1 MIFLRSLFPCPMI
14 ASPILSHVHYLRF
27 GVHFVFFC
35 VGPFSLPHPILY
47 RIECP
52 LSSHHIT
59 SQQKFCVVPPLQLV
73 LVPLGTDGPQYIS
86 YNCLNTPA
94 HVVEFFRYQ
103 NFLSFSSFGRAIPP
117 YPQDFPATPCAVAIK
132 LLIEFGG
139 APYYVYCE
147 ILKPHSKQSQPAS
160 FSLFLAFEIPPDR
173 VECRCPQVESRSGQ
187 EMNYSL
193 LSRRVSMRETSIS
206 LRGMHSGV

>member
-1 MIFLRSLFPCPMI
+1 MWISDECLRSSQLFLLFLCPYVSFKRSWKEWRSGSFMIFLRSLFPCPMI

-27 GVHFVFFC
+27 SVHFVFSALARFLC
-35 VGPFSLPHPILY
+35 LIPSST
-47 RIECP
+47 E
-52 LSSHHIT
+52 LSVYNPSHHIT

-117 YPQDFPATPCAVAIK
+117 YHKT
-132 LLIEFGG
+132 
-139 APYYVYCE
+139 
-147 ILKPHSKQSQPAS
+147 
-160 FSLFLAFEIPPDR
+160 FLQHL
-173 VECRCPQVESRSGQ
+173 VQWQ
-187 EMNYSL
+187 
-193 LSRRVSMRETSIS
+193 LSC
-206 LRGMHSGV
+206 